1 MSDVIDR
8 TLKVDFECVFDD
20 ENDCH
25 NDFDYMSAESHLFEN
40 ALNVTQVIDWHGNR
54 CDSRS
59 NATDIA
65 KSKVPTGNVL
75 DFSVDGTLVYVF
87 SGSKLLLLCWG

>member
-1 MSDVIDR
+1 
-8 TLKVDFECVFDD
+8 
-20 ENDCH
+20 
-25 NDFDYMSAESHLFEN
+25 MSAESHLFEN
-40 ALNVTQVIDWHGNR
+40 ALNVTQVIDWRGNR

-75 DFSVDGTLVYVF
+75 DFY
-87 SGSKLLLLCWG
+87 C